1 MTRPPQ
7 QPPPGLTAIHGQL
20 HVPPRAFPPHSLP
33 GKIQKAIEAL
43 TVQNRHLHYGFAQ
56 ASTWGGHVAK
66 EPLGKYVTRN
76 YGKEKNNL
84 VFPRNTENLFW
95 AFWKGLYCGYSFF
108 FGICLSSLPF
118 TGLWTPPMM
127 GTCLTHTCEAVTSV
141 TSGMSQTLSELREWK
156 WRNGVLGTE
165 AKTPM
170 WWKDYPWQDIGS
182 SWSPKYCYLLLPLR
196 NTN

>member
-33 GKIQKAIEAL
+33 GKIQKAIGAL

-108 FGICLSSLPF
+108 FLVSACLR
-118 TGLWTPPMM
+118 
-127 GTCLTHTCEAVTSV
+127 CL
-141 TSGMSQTLSELREWK
+141 LLDSELLQWWGPALLIPVKQWLVWHPGCHKPCRSSESG
-156 WRNGVLGTE
+156 NGEMESLAQKPRLQCDERITR
-165 AKTPM
+165 
-170 WWKDYPWQDIGS
+170 DRI
-182 SWSPKYCYLLLPLR
+182 
-196 NTN
+196 